1 MKDWNVIIGEKDRQK
16 VTEREIKLSLLV
28 IEVAVATFLIGYV
41 LGLGEII

>member
-1 MKDWNVIIGEKDRQK
+1 MTNWKEIIGEKDRQK

-28 IEVAVATFLIGYV
+28 IEVAVAAFLIGYV

>member
-1 MKDWNVIIGEKDRQK
+1 MKDWNVIIGEKERQK

-28 IEVAVATFLIGYV
+28 IEVAVAMLLIGYV

>member
-1 MKDWNVIIGEKDRQK
+1 MKDWNVIIGEKERK
-16 VTEREIKLSLLV
+16 KATEREIKISLLV

>member
-1 MKDWNVIIGEKDRQK
+1 MKDWNVVFGEKDRQK

-28 IEVAVATFLIGYV
+28 IEVAIATFLIGYA

>member
-1 MKDWNVIIGEKDRQK
+1 MTNWKEIIEEKERQK

-41 LGLGEII
+41 LGQGEII

>member
-1 MKDWNVIIGEKDRQK
+1 MKDWKVVLGEKDRQK

-41 LGLGEII
+41 LGAFK

>member
-1 MKDWNVIIGEKDRQK
+1 MQDWKVVFSEKDRQK

-28 IEVAVATFLIGYV
+28 IEVAIATFLIGYV

>member
-1 MKDWNVIIGEKDRQK
+1 MKDWNVIIGEKERQK

-28 IEVAVATFLIGYV
+28 IEAAIAMFLIGYV

>member
-1 MKDWNVIIGEKDRQK
+1 MTNWKEIIEERERQK
-16 VTEREIKLSLLV
+16 VTEREIRLSLLV

>member
-1 MKDWNVIIGEKDRQK
+1 MKDWNVVFGEKERQK

-28 IEVAVATFLIGYV
+28 VEVAIAMFLIGYV

>member
-1 MKDWNVIIGEKDRQK
+1 MKDWNVVFGEKERQK

>member
-1 MKDWNVIIGEKDRQK
+1 MKDWNVVFGEKDRKK

-28 IEVAVATFLIGYV
+28 IEVAVAMFLLGYV

>member
-1 MKDWNVIIGEKDRQK
+1 MQDWKVVFSEKERQK

-28 IEVAVATFLIGYV
+28 IEVAVAAFLIGYV

>member
-1 MKDWNVIIGEKDRQK
+1 MKDWNVVFGEKERQK

-41 LGLGEII
+41 LGMGEII

>member
-1 MKDWNVIIGEKDRQK
+1 MKDWNVVFGEKERQK

-28 IEVAVATFLIGYV
+28 IEVAIATFLIGYV